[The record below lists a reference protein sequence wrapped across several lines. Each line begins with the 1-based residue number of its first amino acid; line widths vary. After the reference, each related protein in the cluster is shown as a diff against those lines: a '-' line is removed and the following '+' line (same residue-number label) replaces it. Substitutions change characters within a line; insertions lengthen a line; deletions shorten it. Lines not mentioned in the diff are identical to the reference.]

1 MNNDIRNIL
10 LDLCYLKKALKDVE
24 MTKQTKDKYEYYY
37 NSILENIN
45 YLLENENKETK
56 YKQEQ
61 TKINK
66 ELLEHI
72 TKGTL

>member
-45 YLLENENKETK
+45 YLLENENKENQHK
-56 YKQEQ
+56 IEQ
-61 TKINK
+61 IKNNK

-72 TKGTL
+72 TKGEM